1 MAVSGLSTIVDFS
14 ILIMVIIGIAGVAR
28 LLEENRKLMAISISI
43 LTLVAIYA
51 TAYLYYTY
59 YHVSSPLIDAI
70 VDWWYVVL
78 IVILIILLVWLWPK
92 VLPKKSQGT
101 VVFH

>member
-1 MAVSGLSTIVDFS
+1 MGCLAGGGTDVAAPETDNTEAAGLP
-14 ILIMVIIGIAGVAR
+14 R